1 MRVFGYSRV
10 STAEQADGGASLD
23 VQQQQIMGYC
33 LMKGYALAEHFVERG
48 VSGSIPL
55 ADRPEGKRLLATIGK
70 GDVVISAKL
79 DRAFRSAAD
88 ALAVLE
94 EFKDQ
99 GVDLHLIDL
108 GGSVMPTACRR
119 WCSPSWP
126 RWPRASAT
134 GCASASVTPGG
145 T

>member
-55 ADRPEGKRLLATIGK
+55 ADWPEGKRLLATIGK

-88 ALAVLE
+88 ALAVL
-94 EFKDQ
+94 
-99 GVDLHLIDL
+99 
-108 GGSVMPTACRR
+108 
-119 WCSPSWP
+119 
-126 RWPRASAT
+126 
-134 GCASASVTPGG
+134 
-145 T
+145 